1 MNRLKKSTVIPLYN
15 DILFIDFFQLVIE
28 LCLNKPF
35 SVENNKNAFNIP
47 NPAYIKGAQHL
58 LEPTYFF
65 FYFSLLTLSL
75 GGRNHLMQSLFFTN
89 MLKISC
95 NLLSTVLK
103 VENRI
108 VV

>member
-1 MNRLKKSTVIPLYN
+1 MYN

-28 LCLNKPF
+28 LSLNKPF

-65 FYFSLLTLSL
+65 FLL
-75 GGRNHLMQSLFFTN
+75 
-89 MLKISC
+89 
-95 NLLSTVLK
+95 
-103 VENRI
+103 
-108 VV
+108 